1 MQTAQP
7 CYTRALRRGECGWG
21 ASTLALTSAEGQ
33 AAFVARTMSK
43 LALAV
48 DGAMRMRLAWLIS
61 LVVCASP
68 GGSRIGTSFACMV
81 VRVGELEVGT
91 SGVRHF
97 ASLLRLTSE
106 WLWARVRGFT
116 AECGLFAFA
125 LLMLRPLSTKA
136 WSCSHAESVWAMVLA
151 CLRAMLG
158 LELEAS
164 TAQSVLETSGGTCM
178 FTMGGCRLSEGGAAS
193 PLCSEICCSFVS
205 AVSSS
210 GRPKEVPTS
219 GLPRRKRE
227 DFEFEAMHADSGS
240 ALCVLKAFLR
250 GTSTS
255 LVPSSLVG
263 AGGS

>member
-1 MQTAQP
+1 M
-7 CYTRALRRGECGWG
+7 
-21 ASTLALTSAEGQ
+21 
-33 AAFVARTMSK
+33 ARTMSK

-81 VRVGELEVGT
+81 VRVAELEVGT

-106 WLWARVRGFT
+106 WLWARARGII

-125 LLMLRPLSTKA
+125 LIM
-136 WSCSHAESVWAMVLA
+136 LA

-164 TAQSVLETSGGTCM
+164 TAQSVLETSGGICM

-193 PLCSEICCSFVS
+193 PLWS
-205 AVSSS
+205 
-210 GRPKEVPTS
+210 
-219 GLPRRKRE
+219 
-227 DFEFEAMHADSGS
+227 
-240 ALCVLKAFLR
+240 
-250 GTSTS
+250 
-255 LVPSSLVG
+255 
-263 AGGS
+263 